1 MQTERLER
9 FVAAT
14 DDACRPADVE
24 ERRRE
29 LEEFGE
35 VVDERADPRDV
46 NVLRTLADDTRYRIV
61 RVLATAGEELC
72 VCEFAP
78 LLSVSESAVSH
89 ALGDL
94 TEAGLLDRRKD
105 GRWRYYETTARA
117 EAVLDA
123 LDGTREDVR

>member
-1 MQTERLER
+1 
-9 FVAAT
+9 
-14 DDACRPADVE
+14 
-24 ERRRE
+24 
-29 LEEFGE
+29 
-35 VVDERADPRDV
+35 
-46 NVLRTLADDTRYRIV
+46 
-61 RVLATAGEELC
+61 
-72 VCEFAP
+72 
-78 LLSVSESAVSH
+78 VSH

>member
-14 DDACRPADVE
+14 VDECCGGDVT

-29 LEEFGE
+29 LEGFAAVAE
-35 VVDERADPRDV
+35 ERTDSRDV
-46 NVLRTLADDTRYRIV
+46 NALRALADDTRYRIV
-61 RVLATAGEELC
+61 RLLAAAGEELC

-94 TEAGLLDRRKD
+94 TDAGLLTRRKD
-105 GRWRYYETTARA
+105 GRWRYYGPTPRARA
-117 EAVLDA
+117 LLAA
-123 LDGTREDVR
+123 LDETHGGER